1 MIFLTD
7 LWYWKNEASLT
18 SNPPI
23 SLGFPA
29 LEEACNLLDSPL
41 KWTLGLFSIQS
52 ILFLPAC
59 NSFGKHPQIK
69 VGFNDSLN
77 IQVSAFIY
85 ILMCLIFTLFLDLQC
100 FTFFFYFIEHFQ
112 LFLFH
117 CKDCLNTLYHHVS
130 KKRSS
135 RIYLHL
141 KLFIHFIDVFVT
153 GTYSLQTK
161 HKLHFSLTITLYF
174 IQWNESSSPW
184 IKTAIGLIL

>member
-1 MIFLTD
+1 MKLGGEPSTYVNLGFKYTWKTDCDYNFSESYLFCSGRHQDMIFLTD

-85 ILMCLIFTLFLDLQC
+85 ILMCLIFTLFLDL
-100 FTFFFYFIEHFQ
+100 
-112 LFLFH
+112 
-117 CKDCLNTLYHHVS
+117 
-130 KKRSS
+130 
-135 RIYLHL
+135 
-141 KLFIHFIDVFVT
+141 
-153 GTYSLQTK
+153 
-161 HKLHFSLTITLYF
+161 
-174 IQWNESSSPW
+174 
-184 IKTAIGLIL
+184 